1 MDRKKLN
8 TAAGEL
14 VELLKANN
22 MHIALAESCTGGL
35 VAKSITDIAGASD
48 VFECGLV
55 TYSDEMK
62 KRLLGVDAE
71 LLDKEGPINADTAVA
86 MAEGAR
92 RTADADIGVGI
103 TGVAGPGPDGEH
115 PEGEI
120 HIGLSDGKKNR
131 FVSLK
136 TGTENERDYNRQ
148 LAALTALQFA
158 AEYIKKEKEG

>member
-1 MDRKKLN
+1 MTVRLKFRGDILDRKKLN

-62 KRLLGVDAE
+62 KAYEFAYKHGITTMPTIEEADM
-71 LLDKEGPINADTAVA
+71 EGPLTRIA
-86 MAEGAR
+86 MAKM
-92 RTADADIGVGI
+92 
-103 TGVAGPGPDGEH
+103 
-115 PEGEI
+115 
-120 HIGLSDGKKNR
+120 LSQYAMN
-131 FVSLK
+131 VL
-136 TGTENERDYNRQ
+136 
-148 LAALTALQFA
+148 
-158 AEYIKKEKEG
+158 